1 MGPSDTDG
9 AAGGTSTS
17 PNLPGGA
24 RRGRGAAPSTGE
36 PAAPAPGPITGGP
49 APTTGGAPT
58 TGNGPLGPATGPAPF
73 NPVPNPAFTGN
84 GDRPVLDLEGWQLWW
99 DVQRRGYL
107 MIKDS
112 LANASVSTGTSD
124 YFLGQGQKEQVSDWN
139 RPTPEQI
146 RDRIVPALISALNA
160 NKAPELR
167 AGCIVALGRLGD
179 LLEGDVQGRVTGAL
193 ARELGAEHAQV
204 RETAA
209 LALGLLGHD
218 DALDI
223 LFELLADSEQG
234 REFVDRGNVMPRTRA
249 FASLGLA
256 LGARKRE
263 ASVRLR
269 VGRELSERLV
279 ELRELADAEA
289 AACCLIAVGLSPQP
303 FAPSPPNAKLPGPGL
318 SEQIAQVLDLT
329 LDRGTRVAVAAHGP
343 EALARLVA
351 ALPDHP
357 AAAGERSRVV
367 RALLD
372 VALERGAARQLNA
385 AVRDG
390 ALLALGELA
399 PEFDGEQQRLV
410 ADGFERVLER
420 STGMGPAYALLGL
433 GRLAAFTEGG
443 FREDLEKRLAKELQ
457 NAPHRRGAWASLAL
471 GLSVHESEAGRVV
484 PAHLRTLW
492 ANTLERARSPEFA
505 SAVGVSVGLARLSQ
519 EETRLLRQFEDLG
532 EDLARGYLAEALGLA
547 GARGARELLGFTLDE
562 STNRP
567 LLLGKVAMALGLLE
581 DGTVQT
587 RLLEALQDSSS
598 AHAQGYLA
606 AAVGVVG
613 DVRAIAPLTRILEDE
628 SRDARLR
635 AFAAAA
641 LGRIADP
648 DRLPWNAV
656 LARGLNYR
664 HAPAS
669 LFDGSGRGALEL
681 L

>member
-1 MGPSDTDG
+1 
-9 AAGGTSTS
+9 
-17 PNLPGGA
+17 
-24 RRGRGAAPSTGE
+24 
-36 PAAPAPGPITGGP
+36 
-49 APTTGGAPT
+49 
-58 TGNGPLGPATGPAPF
+58 
-73 NPVPNPAFTGN
+73 
-84 GDRPVLDLEGWQLWW
+84 
-99 DVQRRGYL
+99 
-107 MIKDS
+107 
-112 LANASVSTGTSD
+112 
-124 YFLGQGQKEQVSDWN
+124 
-139 RPTPEQI
+139 
-146 RDRIVPALISALNA
+146 VPALIAALNA

-167 AGCIVALGRLGD
+167 AGCIIALGRLGD

-193 ARELGAEHAQV
+193 VRELSAEHAQV

-218 DALDI
+218 EALGV
-223 LFELLADSEQG
+223 LFELLSDSDLG
-234 REFVDRGNVMPRTRA
+234 REYVDRGNVMPRTRA

-256 LGARKRE
+256 LGGRERE
-263 ASVRLR
+263 ASVRLK
-269 VGRELSERLV
+269 VGRELSARLG
-279 ELRELADAEA
+279 ELSELADAEA
-289 AACCLIAVGLSPQP
+289 AACCLIALGLSPQP
-303 FAPSPPNAKLPGPGL
+303 FAPAPPNAKLPGPGL
-318 SEQIAQVLDLT
+318 SEQIAQVLELT
-329 LDRGTRVAVAAHGP
+329 LDRGTRVPVAAHGP

-351 ALPDHP
+351 ALPEHP
-357 AAAGERSRVV
+357 AAAAEQSRVV

-372 VALERGAARQLNA
+372 IALERGAARQLNS

-399 PEFDGEQQRLV
+399 PEFSAEEQFLV
-410 ADGFERVLER
+410 AEAFERVLER
-420 STGMGPAYALLGL
+420 STGMGPAYSLLGL
-433 GRLAAFTEGG
+433 GRLAACTGG
-443 FREDLEKRLAKELQ
+443 GLRKDLEQRLTKELQ
-457 NAPHRRGAWASLAL
+457 HAPHRRGAWASLAL
-471 GLSVHESEAGRVV
+471 GLSVHESEAGRAV

-492 ANTLERARSPEFA
+492 ASTLERARSPEFA

-547 GARGARELLGFTLDE
+547 GARGAKEHLGLTLAE
-562 STNRP
+562 AVNRP

-587 RLLEALQDSSS
+587 RLLEALEESPST
-598 AHAQGYLA
+598 HAQAYLA
-606 AAVGVVG
+606 AAVGIVG
-613 DVRAIAPLTRILEDE
+613 DVSAIGPLTQILDDE
-628 SRDARLR
+628 GRDPRLR